1 MGENRDGWDMDE
13 LLEFLASH
21 SSSGGGVTTQP
32 GPLYWTPPADIYE
45 LDDRLHVVI
54 DIPGM
59 KASQF
64 DIRVREGALLV
75 SGERRMR
82 RDESRKRYHAL
93 ERNTGLFVKRIPLPA
108 GFVTSKPE
116 SRYSEGLLEITF
128 PRKKKG
134 RSG

>member
-1 MGENRDGWDMDE
+1 MEDKSGGWDMDE
-13 LLEFLASH
+13 LLDFLASH
-21 SSSGGGVTTQP
+21 SAGGGSVTAQA
-32 GPLYWTPPADIYE
+32 GPLYWSPPADIYE
-45 LDDRLHVVI
+45 WEDRLHVVI

-59 KASQF
+59 KAKDF

-93 ERNTGLFVKRIPLPA
+93 ERNTGLFVKRVPLPD
-108 GFVTSKPE
+108 GFATKNPQ

-128 PRKKKG
+128 RRSTEGTG
-134 RSG
+134 R